1 MRGKKNQGDGS
12 AMDEPGGKKIK
23 DGSKS
28 LAKEKYCASTKGGH
42 GEAPV
47 PPGTRFMTAVRSS

>member
-1 MRGKKNQGDGS
+1 
-12 AMDEPGGKKIK
+12 MDEPGGKKIK